1 MVVPERLMPTGRTVG
16 RSPHPSPEHVKER
29 IMSAPAALITG
40 GTSGI
45 GKATAEL
52 LHSRGYRVMVTGLGN
67 LTGTGLPEDVVIVRA
82 DARSLPDID
91 QAIDRARRQFG
102 TLDLLFLNAG
112 ISRPGPL
119 ESTDEDAFDALFDIN
134 VKGNFF
140 TLQKA
145 LPLLN
150 EGASV
155 VFTVGAG
162 EGMGSAMTAAK
173 GALLPLMRSL
183 AVELAPRRIR
193 VNAVSPGLINTPAYS
208 RMGVTPEMIDSWAK
222 DVPLGRVGAPIDVAE
237 VVAFLASDA
246 AGYITGDNLTVS
258 GGVGVHTRP

>member
-1 MVVPERLMPTGRTVG
+1 
-16 RSPHPSPEHVKER
+16 
-29 IMSAPAALITG
+29 MSAPAALITG

-45 GKATAEL
+45 GKATAAL
-52 LHSRGYRVMVTGLGN
+52 LHSCGYRVMVTGLGN
-67 LTGTGLPEDVVIVRA
+67 VATAGLPEDVVVVRA

-91 QAIDRARRQFG
+91 HAMDRARTRFG
-102 TLDLLFLNAG
+102 SLDLLFLNAG
-112 ISRPGPL
+112 VSRPGPI

-162 EGMGSAMTAAK
+162 EGIGSAMTAAK

-183 AVELAPRRIR
+183 ALELAPRRIR
-193 VNAVSPGLINTPAYS
+193 VNAVSPGMIDTPAYGKLGVS
-208 RMGVTPEMIDSWAK
+208 REMIDSWAR
-222 DVPLGRVGAPIDVAE
+222 DVPLGRVGAPADIAE
-237 VVAFLASDA
+237 AVAFLASDA

-258 GGVGVHTRP
+258 GGIGVHSRP

>member
-1 MVVPERLMPTGRTVG
+1 
-16 RSPHPSPEHVKER
+16 
-29 IMSAPAALITG
+29 MSAPAALITG

-52 LHSRGYRVMVTGLGN
+52 LHSRGYRVMVTGIGN
-67 LTGTGLPEDVVIVRA
+67 VATAGLPEDVVVVRA

-91 QAIDRARRQFG
+91 HALDRARARFG
-102 TLDLLFLNAG
+102 SLDLLFLNAG
-112 ISRPGPL
+112 VSRPGPI

-140 TLQKA
+140 TLRKA

-162 EGMGSAMTAAK
+162 EGIGSAMTAAK

-183 AVELAPRRIR
+183 ALELAPRRIR
-193 VNAVSPGLINTPAYS
+193 VNAVSPGMIDTPAYGKLGVS
-208 RMGVTPEMIDSWAK
+208 REMIDSWAR
-222 DVPLGRVGAPIDVAE
+222 DVPLGRVGAPADIAE
-237 VVAFLASDA
+237 AVAFLASDA

-258 GGVGVHTRP
+258 GGIGVHSRP

>member
-1 MVVPERLMPTGRTVG
+1 MP
-16 RSPHPSPEHVKER
+16 
-29 IMSAPAALITG
+29 APAALITG

-52 LHSRGYRVMVTGLGN
+52 LHSRGYRVMVTGAGDPA
-67 LTGTGLPEDVVIVRA
+67 GAGLPEDVIAVRA

-91 QAIDRARRQFG
+91 HAIGQARRHFG
-102 TLDLLFLNAG
+102 SLDVLFLNAG
-112 ISRPGPL
+112 VSRPGSI
-119 ESTDEDAFDALFDIN
+119 ESTDEEAFDVLFDVN
-134 VKGNFF
+134 VKGHFF

-162 EGMGSAMTAAK
+162 EGLGAAMTAAK
-173 GALLPLMRSL
+173 GALVPLMRSL
-183 AVELAPRRIR
+183 ALELAPRRIR
-193 VNAVSPGLINTPAYS
+193 VNAVSPGLIDTPAYS
-208 RMGVTPEMIDSWAK
+208 RMGVSREMIDSWAR
-222 DVPLGRVGAPIDVAE
+222 DVPLGRVGAPADIAE
-237 VVAFLASDA
+237 AVAFLASDA

-258 GGVGVHTRP
+258 GGIGVHARA